1 MFKLKKLIQ
10 QLLAIDFEEG
20 MLQPIPSF
28 FIHFH

>member
-1 MFKLKKLIQ
+1 LIQ

-20 MLQPIPSF
+20 ILQPIPSF